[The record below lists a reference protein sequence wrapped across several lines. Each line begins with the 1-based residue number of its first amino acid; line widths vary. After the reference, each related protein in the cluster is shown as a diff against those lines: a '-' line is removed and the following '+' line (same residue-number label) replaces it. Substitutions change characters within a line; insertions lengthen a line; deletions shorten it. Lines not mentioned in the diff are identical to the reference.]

1 MAKGRLYEDD
11 QNAAWTIHRIVKD
24 LLTIFSPICPFFTH
38 HLSETLYG
46 QSSVDVRKFPS
57 SSIPDDENAE
67 RLRNLTSALC
77 EFNSETW
84 RAKKDAGLSL
94 NAEIGGIIIPEE
106 LNEFAA
112 ELTAMHKLQ

>member
-11 QNAAWTIHRIVKD
+11 LNAAWTIHRIVKD

-46 QSSVDVRKFPS
+46 QSAVDIRELPS
-57 SSIPDDENAE
+57 SSIPDDDSAE
-67 RLRNLTSALC
+67 RLRDLTNALC

-94 NAEIGGIIIPEE
+94 NAEIGGVEIPVE
-106 LNEFAA
+106 LDEFTA
-112 ELTAMHKLQ
+112 ELTAMHKLL

>member
-11 QNAAWTIHRIVKD
+11 LNAAWTIHRIVKD

-46 QSSVDVRKFPS
+46 QSAVDIREFPS
-57 SSIPDDENAE
+57 SSIPDDDSAE
-67 RLRNLTSALC
+67 RLRDLTNALC

-94 NAEIGGIIIPEE
+94 NAEIDGVEIPVE
-106 LNEFAA
+106 LDEFTA
-112 ELTAMHKLQ
+112 ELTAMHKLL